1 MIDFL
6 HINFTV
12 DWLVVLLPAMGFLLG
27 YLLSRRR
34 LRKQKKKL
42 RFSND
47 YFQGLNYLLNDQQ
60 DKALDIFI
68 ELVETDWETIDTSL
82 ALGAIFRRKGEIDK
96 AIKLHQSLLARP
108 SLPAEYKSTVL
119 IALAKDYLQAGW
131 HDRAEGLFKQVVADE
146 EYTEEAQRCLMSIYE
161 SEQEWDQAINIAIRY
176 QRRGDVHLNRVIAQY
191 YCELSQQ
198 MIAQQDY
205 REAESLATQALNVDK
220 NCVRASIMLAD
231 LAINRGRLQK
241 AIRFLRQVE
250 QQDIQMF
257 PLVVKR
263 LLQCHR
269 SLSSLPKALSYLQ
282 SIDRK
287 YSELMLLDQLVP
299 LIEELHG
306 QEAATQYL
314 VDAAGQQ
321 PSMSALKALVDAQ
334 VKQPAGQQRDY
345 AETIIPGVVDAIIAR
360 HHAYQCVKCGYS
372 ANTHV
377 WLCPTCHSW
386 SSMAPKAD

>member
-1 MIDFL
+1 MTDIL
-6 HINFTV
+6 HFNFTV
-12 DWLVVLLPAMGFLLG
+12 DWLVVLLPVMGFLLG
-27 YLLSRRR
+27 YAIARRR

-82 ALGAIFRRKGEIDK
+82 ALGAIFRRQGEIDK
-96 AIKLHQSLLARP
+96 AIKLHQNLLARP

-119 IALAKDYLQAGW
+119 ISLAKDYLQAGW
-131 HDRAEGLFKQVVADE
+131 LDRAEGLFKQVVVDE
-146 EYTEEAQRCLMSIYE
+146 EYSEEAQKCLMSIYE

-176 QRRGDVHLNRVIAQY
+176 QRRGDGRLNRVIAQY

-220 NCVRASIMLAD
+220 DCVRASIMLAD

-257 PLVVKR
+257 PLVVRR
-263 LLQCHR
+263 LLQCYR
-269 SLSSLPKALSYLQ
+269 NLSSLPKGLAYLQ

-287 YSELMLLDQLVP
+287 YRTFPCS
-299 LIEELHG
+299 I
-306 QEAATQYL
+306 
-314 VDAAGQQ
+314 
-321 PSMSALKALVDAQ
+321 
-334 VKQPAGQQRDY
+334 
-345 AETIIPGVVDAIIAR
+345 
-360 HHAYQCVKCGYS
+360 
-372 ANTHV
+372 
-377 WLCPTCHSW
+377 SW
-386 SSMAPKAD
+386 SP

>member
-1 MIDFL
+1 
-6 HINFTV
+6 
-12 DWLVVLLPAMGFLLG
+12 
-27 YLLSRRR
+27 
-34 LRKQKKKL
+34 
-42 RFSND
+42 
-47 YFQGLNYLLNDQQ
+47 
-60 DKALDIFI
+60 
-68 ELVETDWETIDTSL
+68 
-82 ALGAIFRRKGEIDK
+82 
-96 AIKLHQSLLARP
+96 
-108 SLPAEYKSTVL
+108 
-119 IALAKDYLQAGW
+119 
-131 HDRAEGLFKQVVADE
+131 
-146 EYTEEAQRCLMSIYE
+146 MSIYE

-306 QEAATQYL
+306 QEAARQYL